1 MIGSA
6 DIILCVPSS
15 PYHERTEFYL
25 YPIIH
30 PHIRRMVYV
39 YKLTITFN
47 KATCIIMPLI
57 LGYDRRIH
65 GFCIFGYFT

>member
-1 MIGSA
+1 
-6 DIILCVPSS
+6 
-15 PYHERTEFYL
+15 
-25 YPIIH
+25 
-30 PHIRRMVYV
+30 MVYV

>member
-1 MIGSA
+1 
-6 DIILCVPSS
+6 
-15 PYHERTEFYL
+15 
-25 YPIIH
+25 
-30 PHIRRMVYV
+30 MVYI

-65 GFCIFGYFT
+65 GFCIFGYFTEQCRLEITVFL